1 MPCRL
6 SPGLPVARPVG
17 AERSVIEEG
26 NAIMWIKAGSRYFN
40 TDTIAYIQ
48 VSMDEAAHEPKTIYL
63 HFMNE
68 SHTFTL
74 HGQEAAA
81 VFCAMQACI
90 TQNEVHHVQA
100 LVAAAV

>member
-1 MPCRL
+1 
-6 SPGLPVARPVG
+6 
-17 AERSVIEEG
+17 
-26 NAIMWIKAGSRYFN
+26 MWIKAGSRYFN

-48 VSMDEAAHEPKTIYL
+48 VSMDETAHEPKTVYL

-74 HGQEAAA
+74 HGPEAAA
-81 VFCAMQACI
+81 IFRAMQVCLA
-90 TQNEVHHVQA
+90 QSDMHSERPHVQA

>member
-1 MPCRL
+1 
-6 SPGLPVARPVG
+6 
-17 AERSVIEEG
+17 
-26 NAIMWIKAGSRYFN
+26 MWIKSGSRYFN

-48 VSMDEAAHEPKTIYL
+48 VSMDESAHEPKTLYL

-74 HGQEAAA
+74 HGQEAIA
-81 VFCAMQACI
+81 VFRAMQICLA
-90 TQNEVHHVQA
+90 QNEAHHVQA